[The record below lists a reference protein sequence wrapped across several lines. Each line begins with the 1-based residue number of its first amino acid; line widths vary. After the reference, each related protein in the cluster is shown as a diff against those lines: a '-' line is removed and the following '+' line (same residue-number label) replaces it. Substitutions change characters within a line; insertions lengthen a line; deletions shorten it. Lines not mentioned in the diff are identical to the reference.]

1 MDNNQIE
8 IEESSKGFPYQRLI
22 LTITIMLFI
31 LFLILSILNIEPKVK
46 DAPDWTFFLLFAG
59 IVLILGIIFSL
70 LVPNTY
76 QIKLINDK
84 ILITSKRKTQDIPL
98 TKIIRIEATT
108 NFLNSWLSVHEFYII
123 EFSESTK
130 FGKTVYFKTKGQSV
144 FKSGQNFGEKLKT
157 DWIRKTHANKKYSAF
172 GR

>member
-1 MDNNQIE
+1 MNNNQIE
-8 IEESSKGFPYQRLI
+8 IEESSKGFPYQRFI
-22 LTITIMLFI
+22 LTVTILLCV
-31 LFLILSILNIEPKVK
+31 LFLTLSIFNIEPKVK

-59 IVLILGIIFSL
+59 MVLILGVIFSF

-76 QIKLINDK
+76 RIKLIKDK
-84 ILITSKRKTQDIPL
+84 ISITSKRNTQDIPL

-108 NFLNSWLSVHEFYII
+108 NFLNSWLSVNEFYII

-157 DWIRKTHANKKYSAF
+157 NWIRKTKANRV
-172 GR
+172 GG